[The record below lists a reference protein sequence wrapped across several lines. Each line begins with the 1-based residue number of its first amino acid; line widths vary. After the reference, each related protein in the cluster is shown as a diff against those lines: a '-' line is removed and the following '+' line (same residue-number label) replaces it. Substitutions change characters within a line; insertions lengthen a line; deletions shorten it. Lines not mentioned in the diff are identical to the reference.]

1 VRARATDT
9 SGWVDLAFDVE
20 ADGSVAHVAVLG
32 SDPKDIFDE
41 AAVAAVRRWRYR
53 PVQRDGLP
61 VEQRAQLRIRFTLQ

>member
-1 VRARATDT
+1 M
-9 SGWVDLAFDVE
+9 
-20 ADGSVAHVAVLG
+20 
-32 SDPKDIFDE
+32 FDE